1 MKVFD
6 AYARYYDLLYRQKD
20 YAAEAAYVDSLL
32 RRYEVPG
39 RRLLELGCGTGRHA
53 TELASLGYTIHG
65 IDRSDVMLEEAEMRA
80 RDNAALASRLTFS
93 SGDVC
98 SVRLD
103 QKFDAAISL
112 FHVMS
117 YQTSDEAVAG
127 MCETARRHL
136 VDGGLFLFDCWYGP
150 GVLTDPPTVRV
161 ARMTDE
167 AIQVTRVAEPTVDTT
182 ASTVDVRY
190 GMFVRDSTTGQVS
203 EIKESHLM
211 RYLFVPE
218 LRGFLTRA
226 GFEPVTFGEWMTDR
240 APSAGTW
247 NLCVVSRC
255 PAADRSA

>member
-6 AYARYYDLLYRQKD
+6 AYARYYDLLYRRKD
-20 YAAEAAYVDSLL
+20 YRAEAAYVDSLL
-32 RRYEVPG
+32 CQNDIPG

-65 IDRSDVMLEEAEMRA
+65 IDRSAVMLTEAEARA
-80 RDNAALASRLTFS
+80 GANGTLGSQLTFS
-93 SGDVC
+93 LADVC
-98 SVRLD
+98 AARLN
-103 QKFDAAISL
+103 QRFDAAISL

-136 VDGGLFLFDCWYGP
+136 VDDGLFLFDCWYGP

-161 ARMTDE
+161 ARMADE
-167 AIQVTRVAEPTVDTT
+167 VVEVTRMAEPTIDTL

-190 GMFVRDSTTGQVS
+190 DMFVRDSTGQVS

-211 RYLFVPE
+211 RYFFVSE

-226 GFEPVTFGEWMTDR
+226 GFEPLTFLEWMTDR
-240 APSAGTW
+240 TPSAGTW
-247 NLCVVSRC
+247 NLCVVSRGS
-255 PAADRSA
+255 ALDRSA

>member
-6 AYARYYDLLYRQKD
+6 AYARYYDLLYRRKN

-32 RRYEVPG
+32 RRHDIPG

-65 IDRSDVMLEEAEMRA
+65 VDRSEVMLTEAEARA
-80 RDNAALASRLTFS
+80 AANAHRSRLTFS
-93 SGDVC
+93 HGDVC

-103 QKFDAAISL
+103 QRFDAAISL

-127 MCETARRHL
+127 MCATARRHL
-136 VDGGLFLFDCWYGP
+136 ADGGLFLFDCWYGP
-150 GVLTDPPTVRV
+150 GVLTDPPVVRV
-161 ARMTDE
+161 ARMADE
-167 AIQVTRVAEPTVDTT
+167 AIEVTRMAEPVLDTT
-182 ASTVDVRY
+182 ASTVDVQY
-190 GMFVRDSTTGQVS
+190 DMFVRDSATGQVS

-211 RYLFVPE
+211 RYLFVSE

-226 GFEPVTFGEWMTDR
+226 GFEPLTFVEWMTDR
-240 APSAGTW
+240 AASAGTW

-255 PAADRSA
+255 TVIDTSV